1 MTAHPIL
8 FNTAMVRA
16 ILAGHKTQT
25 RRPFLRDG
33 ERCPFGAPGDTLWV
47 RETWACLT
55 GRVALGAPIAYR
67 ADTGDGERVRVD
79 APWRPSI
86 HMPRWASRLTLNVKR
101 VWTEQLMGISW
112 RDILAEGV
120 GDQWDRRKI
129 GQFQPASPE
138 MQGEL
143 YASFATL
150 WGSVYGT
157 DPGKGWHPDTMVWA
171 CEFERVTP

>member
-8 FNTAMVRA
+8 FNTPMVRA

-47 RETWACLT
+47 RETWAPGENPGEYLY
-55 GRVALGAPIAYR
+55 L
-67 ADTGDGERVRVD
+67 ADDSPGKKPSR
-79 APWRPSI
+79 WYPSI
-86 HMPRWASRLTLNVKR
+86 HMPRKAARLALRVKAA
-101 VWTEQLMGISW
+101 WCQQLMGISW
-112 RDILAEGV
+112 QDVLKEGV
-120 GDQWDRRKI
+120 GDKWDRRKI
-129 GQFQPASPE
+129 GPFQPASPE
-138 MQGEL
+138 MQAEL

-150 WGSVYGT
+150 WRSVYGT
-157 DPGKGWHPDTMVWA
+157 DPGKGWHPETVVRA